1 MLYIFV
7 DLKYF
12 VIEDKILIQSILC
25 LSECNKDLNF
35 KF

>member
-1 MLYIFV
+1 MFFV

-12 VIEDKILIQSILC
+12 VIEDKILIQNILC